1 MKTSDVA
8 KLLNITTRQLYY
20 ILDKNNIDVE
30 RDKQGRRVFTLD
42 DVEKIKPYVVKD
54 YSEGFV
60 IQKIKKQLKRDVQ
73 LEFRIKRTEALLR
86 LWRMKNPEDK
96 AH

>member
-20 ILDKNNIDVE
+20 ILDKNNIEVK
-30 RDKQGRRVFTLD
+30 RDKQGRRVFSLK
-42 DVEKIKPYVVKD
+42 DVEKIRPYVVQD
-54 YSEGFV
+54 YSKGLV
-60 IQKIKKQLKRDVQ
+60 LQKIKKQLKRDVK

>member
-20 ILDKNNIDVE
+20 ILDKNNIEVE

-54 YSEGFV
+54 YSEGFA

>member
-20 ILDKNNIDVE
+20 ILDKNDIEIE
-30 RDKQGRRVFTLD
+30 RDKSGRRVFSLK
-42 DVEKIKPYVVKD
+42 DVEKIKPYVSQD
-54 YSEGFV
+54 YTKKPI
-60 IQKIKKQLKRDVQ
+60 IQKIKKQIKKDVI
-73 LEFRIKRTEALLR
+73 LEFRIKRTEAKLR
-86 LWRMKNPEDK
+86 LWRMKSPKNK